1 MFIWKGDFLSQKI
14 LLNCFIVWL
23 AVFFQH
29 GAAAQQAKTKE
40 LTVFAAASLNEAFS
54 AMAQGF
60 EHTNPGTKITFNF
73 AGSQQLVQQIAE
85 GAPVD
90 IFASANMKQMNEA
103 VKLGRVDS
111 ASVRVFAHNRLVVV
125 FPRENSARIRSLH
138 DLSAPHLKIVLAD
151 KAVPVGQYALEFL
164 EKCNRSAGYDSSF
177 KQSVLS
183 NVVSYEENVKAVLS
197 KIVLGEADAG
207 IVYTSDIS
215 KSVSERAGTI
225 EIPDSLNV
233 IAEYPIAI
241 ARDASLREQAE
252 KFVRYILSDQGQH
265 ILTRFGFIPVK

>member
-1 MFIWKGDFLSQKI
+1 LFIEKGKRLTHKI
-14 LLNCFIVWL
+14 LFNCFVLWL
-23 AVFFQH
+23 AVSFQNS
-29 GAAAQQAKTKE
+29 AAAQQARTSE

-103 VKLGRVDS
+103 VKSGRIDS
-111 ASVRVFAHNRLVVV
+111 ASITVFVHNRLVVV
-125 FPRENSARIRSLH
+125 CPKENSAGIRSLG
-138 DLSAPHLKIVLAD
+138 DLNAPHLKIVLAD

-215 KSVSERAGTI
+215 KNVSERAGTI
-225 EIPDSLNV
+225 EIPDNLNV

-241 ARDASLREQAE
+241 ARDSPSREQAE
-252 KFVRYILSDQGQH
+252 KFVQYILSDEGQH
-265 ILTRFGFIPVK
+265 ILTRFGFIPVQ